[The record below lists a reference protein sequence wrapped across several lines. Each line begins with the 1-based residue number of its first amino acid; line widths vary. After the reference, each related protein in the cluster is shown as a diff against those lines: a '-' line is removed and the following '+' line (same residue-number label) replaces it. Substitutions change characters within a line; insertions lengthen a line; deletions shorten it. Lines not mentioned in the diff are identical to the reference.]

1 MCKQLQALDIEVVYG
16 STMVKRRFYA
26 ECAVVSDDSP
36 RKTLSILDFSVF
48 AYLGPLRWLK

>member
-1 MCKQLQALDIEVVYG
+1 MQAVISIGNRG
-16 STMVKRRFYA
+16 SPWHHHGLRRFYA
-26 ECAVVSDDSP
+26 ECAIISDGSP